1 MDTAKVVRFHQ
12 SGGPEVLQVE
22 DLPRPEPK
30 EGEVRIKVQAIGLN
44 RAEVMFRTGA
54 YVEQPQFPS
63 LIGVEASGIVDA
75 LGPGVNGIKIGDEI
89 SVATGQ
95 SMGRYGTYG
104 ESVLVPAGYAIPY
117 PSNLTPVEAASVWVQ
132 YLTAWFAFT
141 DVANLQAG
149 QHVLITAATGG
160 AGLGAIQIAK
170 ALGALTI
177 ATTRAA
183 SKKRALLDAGA
194 DHVIVTSTEDLP
206 ARVKEITA
214 GKGAE
219 LIFDPV
225 AGKTLSTLA
234 EAVAWGGNIILYGA
248 LGGLDVPYPISAGFV
263 RNFGLRTYLVYNFCG
278 LPTLGL
284 PRNEAAFSRAAKF
297 INANLASG
305 KLKPI
310 IARTFP
316 LAKIQEAHHYM
327 ESDEQVGKIVVT
339 V

>member
-12 SGGPEVLQVE
+12 FGGPEVLRVE

-30 EGEVRIKVQAIGLN
+30 QGEVRIDVKAIGLN
-44 RAEVMFRTGA
+44 RAEVLFRTGA
-54 YVEQPQFPS
+54 YFEQPQFPS

-75 LGPGVNGIKIGDEI
+75 LGPGVKGIKVGDKV

-104 ESVLVPAGYAIPY
+104 ESVLAPVENAIPY
-117 PSNLTPVEAASVWVQ
+117 PSNLTAEEAASVWVQ

-160 AGLGAIQIAK
+160 VGLGAIQIAK
-170 ALGALTI
+170 ALGELTI
-177 ATTRAA
+177 ATTRTA
-183 SKKRALLDAGA
+183 SKKQALLAAGA
-194 DHVIVTSTEDLP
+194 DHVIVTSAEDLP
-206 ARVKEITA
+206 ARVKEITG

-225 AGKTLSTLA
+225 AGKTLPTLA
-234 EAVAWGGNIILYGA
+234 DAVAWGGNIILYGA
-248 LGGLDVPYPISAGFV
+248 LGGVEVTYPLLTGFA
-263 RNFGLRTYLVYNFCG
+263 RNFGLHTYLVYNFCG

-284 PRNEAAFSRAAKF
+284 LRNKAAFDRAVKF

-305 KLKPI
+305 KLKPV

-316 LAKIQEAHHYM
+316 LAKVQEAHRYM
-327 ESDEQVGKIVVT
+327 ESDEQLGKIVLT

>member
-1 MDTAKVVRFHQ
+1 MDTAKIVRIHQ
-12 SGGPEVLQVE
+12 LGGPEVLQVE

-30 EGEVRIKVQAIGLN
+30 EGEVRNRVQAIGLN

-54 YVEQPQFPS
+54 YVEQPQIPS
-63 LIGVEASGIVDA
+63 LIGGEASGIVDA
-75 LGPGVNGIKIGDEI
+75 LGPGVSGIKVGDKI

-95 SMGRYGTYG
+95 PMERYGTYG
-104 ESVLVPAGYAIPY
+104 ESVLVPAESAIPY
-117 PSNLTPVEAASVWVQ
+117 PSNLTPEEAASVWVQ

-183 SKKRALLDAGA
+183 SKKQGLLDAGA
-194 DHVIVTSTEDLP
+194 DHVIITSSGDLP
-206 ARVKEITA
+206 ARVKEITG

-219 LIFDPV
+219 LIFDPI
-225 AGKTLSTLA
+225 AGKTLPTLA
-234 EAVAWGGNIILYGA
+234 EAVAWDGNIILYGSLA
-248 LGGLDVPYPISAGFV
+248 GVDVPYPLFAGFA
-263 RNFGLRTYLVYNFCG
+263 RNFGLRTYMVYNFCG
-278 LPTLGL
+278 MPTLGL
-284 PRNEAAFSRAAKF
+284 PRNQAAFGRAVRF
-297 INANLASG
+297 INTSLASG
-305 KLKPI
+305 KFKPI
-310 IARTFP
+310 IATTFP
-316 LAKIQEAHHYM
+316 LAKVQDAHRYM
-327 ESDEQVGKIVVT
+327 ESDEQLGKIVMT